1 MLLGTVSKQPRDRID
16 FDVTFGDWLDERG
29 GDTIGAVLASVAPAG
44 LTLLTTANDGR
55 RVKQWIEGGESGT
68 TYQITLTATTVGGRQ
83 KEVEIRV
90 RVRER

>member
-1 MLLGTVSKQPRDRID
+1 MLLGTVTKQPRDRID

-29 GDTIGAVLASVAPAG
+29 GDAIGAVLASVAPAG
-44 LTLLTTANDGR
+44 LTLLTTSNDGR
-55 RVKQWIEGGESGT
+55 RVKQWIEGGENGT
-68 TYQITLTATTVGGRQ
+68 TYQVTLTATTVGGRR